1 MAIER
6 RAIPSLQDDLLA
18 ECAALHDHLCPRQVL
33 GVRMGQEAARRLD
46 LDLPHAGTTKR
57 LLTIVETD
65 GCFADGIAVATGCWL
80 GHRTLRCI
88 DHGKIAATFVDT
100 ATGEAVRI
108 HPTPTARANAA
119 EFAPDAES
127 RWHAYLLGYQRM
139 PASELL
145 AVERVQLAQPVES
158 LISSPDRR
166 STCEIC
172 GEEIFNG
179 RELRS
184 DGHVRCLGCAG
195 EPYVVPSL
203 P

>member
-1 MAIER
+1 M
-6 RAIPSLQDDLLA
+6 QHDLLA

-33 GVRMGQEAARRLD
+33 GVRMGLEAARWLD

-100 ATGEAVRI
+100 STGDAVRI

-119 EFAPDAES
+119 AFAPDAES
-127 RWHAYLLGYQRM
+127 RWHTYLLGYQRM
-139 PASELL
+139 PVSDLL

-166 STCEIC
+166 ATCEVC

-179 RELRS
+179 RELRF

-195 EPYVVPSL
+195 EHYVVPL
-203 P
+203 FP